1 MTNQVIPAQ
10 AVEAAAK
17 AVFLS
22 GYPEGRGVTWDP
34 DSPVAQGLKRDVTT
48 ALEAAAPYMLQAA
61 KAEAWEE
68 GGRAATGTHDT
79 GYPSRNPYMLNTEGE
94 K

>member
-1 MTNQVIPAQ
+1 MIPAQ
-10 AVEAAAK
+10 AVEAALT
-17 AVFLS
+17 VLRRDDLWELS
-22 GYPEGRGVTWDP
+22 DEEEAR
-34 DSPVAQGLKRDVTT
+34 LI
-48 ALEAAAPYMLQAA
+48 LEAAAPHMLRAA